1 MAAIVPDAHGARLR
15 ATADVFGQT
24 GGVSNELRYLSL
36 DWINALSD
44 EVGSSDQMREIA
56 QQHSLGVTQ
65 VVSNG
70 PEGDV
75 TYHLVVGDGAA
86 SFGAGPA
93 DPEDV
98 KMQQDWQTAVDVA
111 TGELNAQEAF
121 INGHILLFGDQQKL
135 LESQPVFGA
144 LDAVFATVR
153 DRTTYS

>member
-1 MAAIVPDAHGARLR
+1 MI
-15 ATADVFGQT
+15 
-24 GGVSNELRYLSL
+24 RYLSL

-44 EVGSSDQMREIA
+44 EVANSDHMRDIA
-56 QQHSLGVTQ
+56 NTHRIGVTQ

-75 TYHLVVGDGAA
+75 TYHLTVGDGAA

-98 KMQQDWQTAVDVA
+98 KMQQDWDTAVAVA

-121 INGHILLFGDQQKL
+121 IGGRILLFGDQQKL

-144 LDAVFATVR
+144 LEAVFATVR
-153 DRTTYS
+153 ERTTYT

>member
-1 MAAIVPDAHGARLR
+1 MI
-15 ATADVFGQT
+15 
-24 GGVSNELRYLSL
+24 RYLSL
-36 DWINALSD
+36 DWITALSD
-44 EVGSSDQMREIA
+44 EVAASDQMREIA
-56 QQHSLGVTQ
+56 ESHRIGVTQ

-75 TYHLVVGDGAA
+75 IYHLSVGDGEA

-98 KMQQDWQTAVDVA
+98 QMEQDWDTAVAVA

-121 INGHILLFGDQQKL
+121 IGGRIRLFGDQQKL

-153 DRTTYS
+153 EQTSYT